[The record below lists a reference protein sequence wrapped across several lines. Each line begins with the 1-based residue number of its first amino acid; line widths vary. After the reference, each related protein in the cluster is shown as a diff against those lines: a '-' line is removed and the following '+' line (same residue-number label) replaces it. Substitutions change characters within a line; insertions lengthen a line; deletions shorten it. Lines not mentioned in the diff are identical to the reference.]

1 MSGVKVLFVIDTLG
15 SGGKERRLSELLKA
29 LAARNDIAFELVVMS
44 NDIHY
49 KKILDIGITIHQII
63 RKTRR
68 DLSVFGK
75 LYRLL
80 KLINPDVVHCWDSMT
95 AVYLAPVCKLAG
107 CPLIN
112 GMVTNVPQKPRIL
125 NYHWIRARLTFPL
138 SRKIVSNSHAG
149 LRAYMVSEKKGKVI
163 PNGFNFCRLD
173 GMTDPGVLR
182 RELGITTDFIVG
194 MVASFGKQK
203 DYATFYKAAQLL
215 LESRQDITFLAIGA
229 ETDSERSTRLI
240 DMNSRRYFRFL
251 GKRSNIES
259 YINLMDV
266 CILATFTEGISNS
279 ILEYMAM
286 GKPVV
291 ATAGGGTEELMTTG
305 MTGFLVTHAD
315 YEDMCRRINE
325 LLNSSELRREM
336 GNHGRERVKEFFPM
350 DRMVM
355 DYITLYKEICTVNE

>member
-1 MSGVKVLFVIDTLG
+1 M
-15 SGGKERRLSELLKA
+15 
-29 LAARNDIAFELVVMS
+29 
-44 NDIHY
+44 
-49 KKILDIGITIHQII
+49 
-63 RKTRR
+63 
-68 DLSVFGK
+68 
-75 LYRLL
+75 
-80 KLINPDVVHCWDSMT
+80 
-95 AVYLAPVCKLAG
+95 
-107 CPLIN
+107 
-112 GMVTNVPQKPRIL
+112 
-125 NYHWIRARLTFPL
+125 
-138 SRKIVSNSHAG
+138 
-149 LRAYMVSEKKGKVI
+149 
-163 PNGFNFCRLD
+163 
-173 GMTDPGVLR
+173 
-182 RELGITTDFIVG
+182 
-194 MVASFGKQK
+194 
-203 DYATFYKAAQLL
+203 

-229 ETDSERSTRLI
+229 ETDSERATRLI

-315 YEDMCRRINE
+315 YEDMYRRINE